1 MCRPLR
7 NNRSWGQVHLIRMR
21 DFIGVF
27 RSLVL
32 SAFDA
37 ILALLLPFLW
47 VIRKL
52 VFLFGH
58 QRRVSIWTGAP
69 IITVAKN
76 CKAERLIGFNS
87 VSIVHSGYYIIYEF
101 DWVLSRIVGNNRFF
115 ATIISYV
122 AFAVACVV
130 TEQVH
135 AFADGGMLP
144 SRRRRNFNKTELF
157 CYRVLGVRLLIWTYG
172 GDVRTRNRSLAFG
185 EPNCCSMCDQVGK
198 ACICNDREWRLNFDL
213 VSQGA
218 TGIFSMGDMVEYT
231 PGSRNDLFF
240 WPVDLDKDGG
250 IRYRPVF
257 PEASFERP
265 LRVVHAPNHRQFKG
279 TFYLEEAVTKLR
291 SDGLNIELV
300 LVERVPNEQ
309 ALEIYRSA
317 DLVFDQCLIGFH
329 GYFALEAMAL
339 GKPVMCVIRDPEL
352 YLLSAD
358 ECPIINT
365 HISTLCED
373 LKRVVER
380 QDELYEIGRQSRQ
393 YIEKHFSLE
402 AFAKRLSKAY
412 EELGIIK

>member
-87 VSIVHSGYYIIYEF
+87 VSIVHSGYYIIDEF

-135 AFADGGMLP
+135 AFADGG
-144 SRRRRNFNKTELF
+144 
-157 CYRVLGVRLLIWTYG
+157 
-172 GDVRTRNRSLAFG
+172 
-185 EPNCCSMCDQVGK
+185 
-198 ACICNDREWRLNFDL
+198 
-213 VSQGA
+213 A
-218 TGIFSMGDMVEYT
+218 TFT
-231 PGSRNDLFF
+231 P
-240 WPVDLDKDGG
+240 
-250 IRYRPVF
+250 
-257 PEASFERP
+257 
-265 LRVVHAPNHRQFKG
+265 
-279 TFYLEEAVTKLR
+279 
-291 SDGLNIELV
+291 
-300 LVERVPNEQ
+300 
-309 ALEIYRSA
+309 
-317 DLVFDQCLIGFH
+317 
-329 GYFALEAMAL
+329 
-339 GKPVMCVIRDPEL
+339 
-352 YLLSAD
+352 
-358 ECPIINT
+358 
-365 HISTLCED
+365 
-373 LKRVVER
+373 
-380 QDELYEIGRQSRQ
+380 
-393 YIEKHFSLE
+393 
-402 AFAKRLSKAY
+402 
-412 EELGIIK
+412 